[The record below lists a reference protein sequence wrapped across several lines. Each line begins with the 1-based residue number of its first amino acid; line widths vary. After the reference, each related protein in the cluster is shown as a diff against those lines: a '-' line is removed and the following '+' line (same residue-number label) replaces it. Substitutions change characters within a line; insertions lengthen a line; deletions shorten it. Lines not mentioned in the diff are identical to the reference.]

1 MMRSIATIALALC
14 LCSCAGTQRRALT
27 VGHTVVTWQMM
38 GQVSP
43 TGRAMAIALTPFA
56 LGSLAVY
63 RAAGGRDH
71 FPSAF

>member
-1 MMRSIATIALALC
+1 MMRPIAIALALC

-27 VGHTVVTWQMM
+27 FGHTVTAWQMV

-43 TGRAMAIALTPFA
+43 TGRALALA
-56 LGSLAVY
+56 LAPLSIGSLAVY
-63 RAAGGRDH
+63 RAAGGRGH